1 MKRTK
6 SAAINFQSQEGIL
19 VKGPEGPEMCRGK
32 NTLALW
38 GVSQGFPPPL
48 CTFILSCLQCGE
60 EPCLHAECARA
71 NRIHGWV
78 KGINLE

>member
-19 VKGPEGPEMCRGK
+19 VKDLKVLRCVGGK
-32 NTLALW
+32 HPGSL
-38 GVSQGFPPPL
+38 GGFPGLPPPL